1 MTCEVALDDENAL
14 WNGKKCAPCVK
25 IDPTKPVKVDGVC
38 TTCEEA
44 YPDRPYWDF
53 TTCVAEVPRYPYY
66 ISGVV
71 LIGIAF
77 ALISL
82 LKFTQFRYGTLN
94 KKLSPCQSAAA
105 LVAFICVGGVV
116 ALVCVIA
123 FMDISTNSMHIALG
137 GLGTCFVAGSCFVAV
152 LAGLEE
158 EDEDTHEDADRGI
171 ENREHIKTLIE
182 KGKQDYL
189 FQLPKEDI

>member
-14 WNGKKCAPCVK
+14 WNGKKCVPCVK
-25 IDPTKPVKVDGVC
+25 IDPTKPVKVNGVC

-82 LKFTQFRYGTLN
+82 LKFIQFRYGTLN
-94 KKLSPCQSAAA
+94 KKLSPCQSATA

-123 FMDISTNSMHIALG
+123 FVDISTNSMHIALG

-182 KGKQDYL
+182 KGKQDDL
-189 FQLPKEDI
+189 F